1 MISLLKEITGF
12 VYPERVSISECR
24 AVWRCEKVTDYL
36 REGKQ
41 MTKTKLFFFLL
52 VGLSLM
58 LSLPALA
65 DFQSGRDAYDR
76 GDYGTALKEWE
87 PLAKQG
93 HALAQFQLGVLYS
106 QGLGVPQN
114 YAEAAKWV
122 RLSAQQGETE
132 AQFNLGRMY
141 FEGLGVA
148 QDWVLALMWTHLAAA
163 QGHEAAIQVQEVL
176 KERLRDDQIAEAQRL
191 AREWKP
197 KEN

>member
-1 MISLLKEITGF
+1 
-12 VYPERVSISECR
+12 
-24 AVWRCEKVTDYL
+24 
-36 REGKQ
+36 
-41 MTKTKLFFFLL
+41 
-52 VGLSLM
+52 M
-58 LSLPALA
+58 LSLPAWA
-65 DFQSGRDAYDR
+65 DFQAGRDAYDR

-114 YAEAAKWV
+114 YGEAAKWV
-122 RLSAQQGETE
+122 RLSAEQGETE

-148 QDWVLALMWTHLAAA
+148 QDWVLALMWTQLAAT
-163 QGHEAAIQVQEVL
+163 QGHEAAIQIQEVL

-197 KEN
+197 KGK